1 LTLVPFVRAMRI
13 HVASGVGTGP
23 TPTAAYDAALAA
35 AGVHNYNLVTVSSV
49 VPADAEVREVDAVPD
64 RGPVGERLW
73 VVQSRA
79 DGIEGTLAAGLG
91 WATGPGPGLFY
102 ESAGTDPAAVR
113 DRVAA
118 GLAAGRGL
126 REWTVDDEAV
136 RVASS
141 AADGEPTCVVY
152 VAAYGRSEP
161 FPTG

>member
-1 LTLVPFVRAMRI
+1 MRI

-49 VPADAEVREVDAVPD
+49 VPADAEVREVTTVPD
-64 RGPVGERLW
+64 LGPTGERLW

-79 DGIEGTLAAGLG
+79 DGTEGTLAAGLG

-113 DRVAA
+113 ERVAS

-126 REWTVDDEAV
+126 REWSFDDETV
-136 RVASS
+136 RVAS
-141 AADGEPTCVVY
+141 ATADGQPTCVVY